1 MRGVSRKNLSMPRVM
16 PAITRGDVTPGL
28 PGFQTGSDLTNHN
41 NNNLFFYVDPRR
53 EMGYLPW
60 MYLFLLL

>member
-1 MRGVSRKNLSMPRVM
+1 M

-60 MYLFLLL
+60 IYLFLLL